1 MTSVRTTRRPLTVV
15 ALMLSVFMAA
25 LEVTVVSTAM
35 PTVVGDLGGVELYA
49 WVFTAYVLSSTVGVP
64 IFGKLADVYG
74 RKRILI
80 GGIFVFLLA
89 SVACGRSTG
98 MAWLIGFRTIQG
110 IGGGAMQSMAL
121 TLVGDIFTLHERAR
135 MQGVIGGVWGVA
147 GLVGPIVGGTIVNT
161 IGWQWV
167 FYVNVPFGLGAVLL
181 LWRNLHE
188 NVERV
193 ERPLDWGGALLLG
206 TAVTL
211 VLVGARG
218 SRAVWALPAAVVV
231 AGLFVVVERRAPD
244 PILPLTLFSKRVI
257 AVASAAG
264 TLIGGALLAT
274 LTFVPLFVQGVLGGT
289 PTQAGATIAPM
300 AVAWPIASALGGR
313 MIPRLGFRPL
323 VRVGLAVN
331 TVAALSMAWVL
342 VPGVGLTLPRVTT
355 AAFGFGLGFANTAL
369 LIAVQTSVGW
379 AERGVATASTLL
391 FRTLG
396 GALAVGVLGEV
407 LGARLRE
414 RPELAHEAAALL
426 AGAPHGDAT
435 NSAALSEAL
444 SGGLSSVFWAVA
456 GLSLGAFVLGWA
468 FPREVQEA
476 S

>member
-1 MTSVRTTRRPLTVV
+1 M
-15 ALMLSVFMAA
+15 
-25 LEVTVVSTAM
+25 
-35 PTVVGDLGGVELYA
+35 
-49 WVFTAYVLSSTVGVP
+49 
-64 IFGKLADVYG
+64 
-74 RKRILI
+74 
-80 GGIFVFLLA
+80 
-89 SVACGRSTG
+89 
-98 MAWLIGFRTIQG
+98 
-110 IGGGAMQSMAL
+110 
-121 TLVGDIFTLHERAR
+121 
-135 MQGVIGGVWGVA
+135 
-147 GLVGPIVGGTIVNT
+147 
-161 IGWQWV
+161 
-167 FYVNVPFGLGAVLL
+167 
-181 LWRNLHE
+181 
-188 NVERV
+188 
-193 ERPLDWGGALLLG
+193 
-206 TAVTL
+206 
-211 VLVGARG
+211 
-218 SRAVWALPAAVVV
+218 
-231 AGLFVVVERRAPD
+231 
-244 PILPLTLFSKRVI
+244 
-257 AVASAAG
+257 
-264 TLIGGALLAT
+264 
-274 LTFVPLFVQGVLGGT
+274 
-289 PTQAGATIAPM
+289 
-300 AVAWPIASALGGR
+300 
-313 MIPRLGFRPL
+313 
-323 VRVGLAVN
+323 GLAVN